1 MKKTILLIVAVL
13 TIGYIIFDKI
23 GDIDLTKEFTQ
34 KQDSLVQAVDSMKL
48 DLVQDSIKID
58 SLVLVDVKYKIN

>member
-1 MKKTILLIVAVL
+1 MKKIVLGILIVLVAA
-13 TIGYIIFDKI
+13 YIIFDKI
-23 GDIDLTKEFTQ
+23 GDIGLTKEFTQ

-58 SLVLVDVKYKIN
+58 SLINLKES